1 MSDLLNQKILPPT
14 RQEQPF
20 FNALYQIWTRH
31 ITKVA
36 DLQKLP
42 LTHEQ
47 YEVTKLLLEA
57 LRDEGEDGFW
67 DAYEDYLSCH
77 DMPRLMDFLELIV
90 LLTESASAHSGTP
103 YNGTLLST
111 VEPESIEWL
120 WKGYIP
126 LGKLTIVEGD
136 PGLGKSSILLDLAAR
151 VSSGAAMPDETIA
164 LPKASGVVLV
174 MNEDGLADTIRP
186 RLERVQADLT
196 RIVSVSYIPSVDAST
211 QTPYERPFILAED
224 LAVLERAVRSYNA
237 KLVVIDPVMAVL
249 GGKDTYK
256 DNEVRSFLAPLVEL
270 SKRHNFACVLVRHL
284 TKGSGDNPL
293 YRGGGS
299 IAFMGL
305 ARAAMMVVS
314 DPNDSSKCILYPI
327 KNNLSKLAPAL
338 SFSVTSDEAT
348 NDPRSY
354 ILWHGTSPHTLQD
367 LMSPAST
374 DKPGNLRQD
383 ILSILKERYPVALMV
398 QEIQEA
404 FPEVKANTL
413 CVTLKRMVED
423 KQIEKSA
430 RGTYGA
436 FSV

>member
-1 MSDLLNQKILPPT
+1 LFVRFYPNSSEKGLLIQNS
-14 RQEQPF
+14 R
-20 FNALYQIWTRH
+20 
-31 ITKVA
+31 
-36 DLQKLP
+36 
-42 LTHEQ
+42 
-47 YEVTKLLLEA
+47 
-57 LRDEGEDGFW
+57 
-67 DAYEDYLSCH
+67 
-77 DMPRLMDFLELIV
+77 
-90 LLTESASAHSGTP
+90 
-103 YNGTLLST
+103 
-111 VEPESIEWL
+111 
-120 WKGYIP
+120 
-126 LGKLTIVEGD
+126 
-136 PGLGKSSILLDLAAR
+136 
-151 VSSGAAMPDETIA
+151 
-164 LPKASGVVLV
+164 
-174 MNEDGLADTIRP
+174 
-186 RLERVQADLT
+186 
-196 RIVSVSYIPSVDAST
+196 
-211 QTPYERPFILAED
+211 
-224 LAVLERAVRSYNA
+224 
-237 KLVVIDPVMAVL
+237 
-249 GGKDTYK
+249 YK